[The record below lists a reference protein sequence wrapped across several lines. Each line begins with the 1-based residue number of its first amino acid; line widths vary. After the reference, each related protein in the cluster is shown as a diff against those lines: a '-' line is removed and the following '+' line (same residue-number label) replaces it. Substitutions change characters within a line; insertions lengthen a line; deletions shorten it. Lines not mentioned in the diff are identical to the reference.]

1 MGTIYFVRHG
11 ETWWNT
17 ENRICGSTDIG
28 LTPEG
33 IRQAR
38 ECAGA
43 VLRLNAGIDRILSSP
58 LSRAADTARPIAQAL
73 GVPLIIEERLREQN
87 FGIFEGTPRDSAQ
100 FREAK
105 MRFLWNY
112 ETGESMMQVSHRI
125 YSLLD
130 EITSDPDR
138 TVLLAAHNGIA
149 RHVESYFRSMTN
161 EEFAA
166 FGIRNCEIRRY
177 DF

>member
-11 ETWWNT
+11 ETWWNI

-28 LTPEG
+28 LTPAG
-33 IRQAR
+33 KRQAD
-38 ECAGA
+38 ECAAA
-43 VLRLNAGIDRILSSP
+43 VLRLNAGISRILSSP
-58 LSRAADTARPIAQAL
+58 LSRALNTARPIAETL
-73 GVPLIIEERLREQN
+73 GVPLIIEGRLREQN
-87 FGIFEGTPRDSAQ
+87 FGIFEGTPRDGKD
-100 FREAK
+100 FLEAK

-112 ETGESMMQVSHRI
+112 GTGETMMQVSHRI

-130 EITSDPDR
+130 EITSDPSE
-138 TVLLAAHNGIA
+138 TVLLTAHNGIA
-149 RHVESYFRSMTN
+149 RHVESYFRTMTN